1 MHRKAQI
8 TSPKSRNSLENKNIS
23 CPKCKC
29 KDTIKKGFRETKH
42 RGKQQRHICKKCKF
56 SFTVDDGFWKMKS
69 NPKKIMRA
77 IDTYYEG
84 LSLRKIKR
92 NFEKYGVADISHQT
106 VLNWIRKYVYL
117 IRKGIEKMQPVLDGH
132 YVTDEVVIR
141 CKGANH
147 NFGLVMDKKT
157 RYVVATRYSEEQ
169 YISRE
174 HSIKL
179 WSKAKSIKKPYKLTS
194 DAHGTY
200 MNAFNEVFY
209 TRYKKDMIEYEQVN
223 AFKTGKFNF
232 VMERVWNTLR
242 ERIKIMRGFKATWS
256 AKLLVDGFFIW
267 YNFIRPHM
275 TFGRTPAENAG
286 INVND
291 WLGLV
296 RMTC

>member
-1 MHRKAQI
+1 
-8 TSPKSRNSLENKNIS
+8 
-23 CPKCKC
+23 
-29 KDTIKKGFRETKH
+29 
-42 RGKQQRHICKKCKF
+42 
-56 SFTVDDGFWKMKS
+56 MKS